1 MGQTESIGKGIPSG
15 SISDELMTELC
26 NHTSFTPKEIMEL
39 LLIYR
44 KIAGTES
51 EGGDGLI
58 DEDEF
63 ISNLNIKNEKIGH
76 LMYVMLD
83 KDGDHHVDFEEF
95 VYGLNIFLPESPIDE
110 KIDLCLMYKIK
121 QVLNQYNK
129 HFENYD
135 YNKALEVVENFFW
148 NDFCDNYLEIVKV
161 RCYGINGIKYKDS
174 TLTEEEK
181 NKINLGQISAINT
194 IYYVFNYL
202 LKMFAPFVPCV
213 CEEIYS
219 YLYEEEFIE
228 KLLELN
234 QKVAMDL

>member
-110 KIDLCLMYKIK
+110 KIDLCFKAYDEDGNHVISKDEIRSIIDMSLEGNALMHIDEAHLDLLIEELFIEY
-121 QVLNQYNK
+121 
-129 HFENYD
+129 
-135 YNKALEVVENFFW
+135 
-148 NDFCDNYLEIVKV
+148 
-161 RCYGINGIKYKDS
+161 DS
-174 TLTEEEK
+174 TGKGELK
-181 NKINLGQISAINT
+181 KDDFLKLIKSAPGI
-194 IYYVFNYL
+194 
-202 LKMFAPFVPCV
+202 
-213 CEEIYS
+213 
-219 YLYEEEFIE
+219 
-228 KLLELN
+228 LEPIQFDMSILPDHKA
-234 QKVAMDL
+234 Q